1 MTASTSFASW
11 LVVAAILGASFYFY
25 SNHKYLTYVKTA
37 DTFDPLYLLIPP
49 IVMSSIMENDCK
61 WPVLPAV
68 DANLDNAVTRFRN
81 IRCNAVMNPFAF
93 LDEFGMLE
101 VSRPVVGGDLFVET
115 DITCSYQPLLNNSIG
130 HVLLGTAVEV
140 EFNRPTPIRH
150 DQFVVQ
156 CRTAPPSQ
164 QLIYK
169 KAFVNVPIASGPA
182 TEPKFAENSWEY
194 PSLAVLVFDSVS
206 ANQFRRTMPQTMK
219 FLVDNHF
226 FTMNMYNEMT
236 DDSNANILTILGGG
250 RDPAETQTFLW
261 DAMKERQCMTY
272 LSEEVGDFPPILG
285 NMSLDVEHDLRPF
298 YAFSRETTD
307 GHCTRDGRVASHEYL
322 ENWKNAL
329 LHSKE
334 RCHFS
339 MHYMRTLTRD
349 NPEYLSLLDLELRE
363 SLETLKANGLFE
375 DTVFALVSGRGNPLR
390 VKDQLFTARVEER
403 SPLFSIKLPEK
414 YLRKHFME
422 RSNIG
427 VNANRLTNTR
437 EVGLTLMDVA
447 LTSPSSEH
455 HEQELEQIGNSSSLL
470 RVVNEV
476 YRSCDDAAIPPH
488 LCLCMDEKPLLSE
501 EYPSYSFE
509 FLQLFEY
516 VKAEALKN
524 DCFEE
529 VDLAKE
535 HLHLTVLSLNPMV
548 QHGIRKERD
557 WTRLRK
563 FHNDMGMNYV
573 EITVEVR
580 AVKRSIDS
588 ERIKLYA
595 RMRFRHTPMQGF
607 EPVGTP
613 IITWV
618 SKRCLARRVEQ
629 FCEMCYHNRL
639 MTDVDPSP

>member
-1 MTASTSFASW
+1 
-11 LVVAAILGASFYFY
+11 
-25 SNHKYLTYVKTA
+25 
-37 DTFDPLYLLIPP
+37 
-49 IVMSSIMENDCK
+49 MSSIMENDCK
-61 WPVLPAV
+61 WPVLPVV
-68 DANLDNAVTRFRN
+68 DVNLDNAVTRFRN
-81 IRCNAVMNPFAF
+81 IRCNTVMNPFAF

-115 DITCSYQPLLNNSIG
+115 GITCSYQPFLNNSAG
-130 HVLLGTAVEV
+130 HVLLGKDVEI
-140 EFNRPTPIRH
+140 EFHRPTPIRH
-150 DQFVVQ
+150 NQFVVQ
-156 CRTAPPSQ
+156 CRTAPPSGEV
-164 QLIYK
+164 IYK

-182 TEPKFAENSWEY
+182 TEPKFVESSWEY

-206 ANQFRRTMPQTMK
+206 VNQFRRHMPQTMK
-219 FLVDNHF
+219 FLVDNRF

-236 DDSNANILTILGGG
+236 DDSNANILAILGGG
-250 RDPAETQTFLW
+250 RDPSDTQKFLW

-272 LSEEVGDFPPILG
+272 LSEEVGDFPSILG

-298 YAFSRETTD
+298 YAYSRETTD

-339 MHYMRTLTRD
+339 MHYMRTLTTD
-349 NPEYLSLLDLELRE
+349 NPEYLSLLDAELRE
-363 SLETLKANGLFE
+363 SLEMLKANGLFE
-375 DTVFALVSGRGNPLR
+375 DTVFALMSGRGNPLR

-414 YLRKHFME
+414 FLRKHFME
-422 RSNIG
+422 SSNIG
-427 VNANRLTNTR
+427 VNVNRLTNTR

-447 LTSPSSEH
+447 SASPSSDP
-455 HEQELEQIGNSSSLL
+455 QEFQDVGNSSSLL
-470 RVVNEV
+470 RVVNER

-488 LCLCMDEKPLLSE
+488 LCLCMDEKALLSE
-501 EYPSYSFE
+501 EYPSSSFE
-509 FLQLFEY
+509 FKQLFEY
-516 VKAEALKN
+516 VKTEALKN
-524 DCFEE
+524 DCLEE

-535 HLHLTVLSLNPMV
+535 HRQLTVLSLNPMV

-563 FHNDMGMNYV
+563 FHYDMGMNYV
-573 EITVEVR
+573 EITVEVK
-580 AVKRSIDS
+580 AVKRNIDS
-588 ERIKLYA
+588 ERIKLHA
-595 RMRFRHTPMQGF
+595 RMRFRYTPMQGF

-639 MTDVDPSP
+639 MSEE